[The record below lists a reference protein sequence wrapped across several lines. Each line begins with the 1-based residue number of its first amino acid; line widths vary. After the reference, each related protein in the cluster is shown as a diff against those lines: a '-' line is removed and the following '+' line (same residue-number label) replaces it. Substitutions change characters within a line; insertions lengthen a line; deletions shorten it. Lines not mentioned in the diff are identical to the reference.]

1 MPEYC
6 VTGGTGFI
14 AAYLVKSLLEKG
26 HRVRTTVRDPGTH
39 CTWSDFYL
47 LTRLKQSILDFLY
60 FFLSSML
67 CLAINSIYIYIVIN
81 TKLFFFFFTG
91 DVGKVGLLRE
101 FDGAKERLKIF
112 KADLLEEGSFD
123 EAIQGVDGV
132 FHTASPVL
140 VPHDDNIQVNLYIP
154 PY

>member
-26 HRVRTTVRDPGTH
+26 HRVRTTVRDPGTN

-47 LTRLKQSILDFLY
+47 VTRLKQSILDFLY

-67 CLAINSIYIYIVIN
+67 CHAINYIYIYI
-81 TKLFFFFFTG
+81 
-91 DVGKVGLLRE
+91 
-101 FDGAKERLKIF
+101 
-112 KADLLEEGSFD
+112 
-123 EAIQGVDGV
+123 
-132 FHTASPVL
+132 
-140 VPHDDNIQVNLYIP
+140 YI
-154 PY
+154 